1 MTNVLV
7 AFASRHGATDEL
19 AHAIGHELSHTGLS
33 VDVRPMED
41 VDALD
46 EYSALVLG
54 SAVYMGS
61 WMPAAREFLERH
73 QEEIADRPTWLF
85 SSGPIGEFPAD
96 GPDGFDASSLVA
108 ATHPRDHHLF
118 GGKLDHRSL
127 GLQERMISCLVGAPS
142 GDYRD
147 WAIVAAWATAIS
159 RALSAGHVA

>member
-1 MTNVLV
+1 MATVLV

-41 VDALD
+41 VKALD
-46 EYSALVLG
+46 EYSAFVLG

-61 WMPAAREFLERH
+61 WMPAAREFVERN
-73 QEEIADRPTWLF
+73 QEAIAERPTWLF
-85 SSGPIGEFPAD
+85 SSGPIGDFP
-96 GPDGFDASSLVA
+96 PDDKNGFDASSLVA
-108 ATHPRDHHLF
+108 ATHARDHHLF
-118 GGKLDHRSL
+118 GGKLDRRSL
-127 GLQERMISCLVGAPS
+127 GLHERMISRLVGAPS

-159 RALSAGHVA
+159 CALSAGHVA